1 MCMHFNVIEHKH
13 KRTQD
18 GKSTTDVTDN
28 HSSLLLLKKNNGIR
42 LNRIKIS
49 VLLFIKEKNAIIY
62 KDDKDIHVKV

>member
-18 GKSTTDVTDN
+18 GRSTTDETDN
-28 HSSLLLLKKNNGIR
+28 HASLLLLKKNNGIR